1 MQPESIK
8 NKGRGRIFENDILEF
23 FTRTS
28 PLVIYCIYFPVIGV
42 MLYYGHVHQSI
53 AFGRET
59 LLFIAGIFFWSLFEY
74 FAHRFLFHLPANTPR
89 AKRFVY
95 MMHGIHHEYPRDK
108 GRLFMPVIPSV
119 TLATLIFLL
128 MRLLMGWNALAFFPG
143 FLLGYISYGSM
154 HYAIHAYAPPRFM
167 KALWRNHAMH
177 HYETPDMGYGVSSVL
192 WDHIFGT
199 VPKLE
204 KNKK

>member
-1 MQPESIK
+1 
-8 NKGRGRIFENDILEF
+8 
-23 FTRTS
+23 
-28 PLVIYCIYFPVIGV
+28 
-42 MLYYGHVHQSI
+42 
-53 AFGRET
+53 
-59 LLFIAGIFFWSLFEY
+59 
-74 FAHRFLFHLPANTPR
+74 
-89 AKRFVY
+89 
-95 MMHGIHHEYPRDK
+95 
-108 GRLFMPVIPSV
+108 
-119 TLATLIFLL
+119 